1 MESCTTTKEIIK
13 EFCEKNMSTHTDW
26 TGTRVETKTKCESVD
41 VFVERLWEYIEDNY
55 YRL

>member
-41 VFVERLWEYIEDNY
+41 IFIDRLWEYIEDNY